1 MKRIILSLLIGA
13 SAVAGFAADKKPKYH
28 DIHDMTIVNRAEQQG
43 NILRRVD
50 VEKYPDLSKTAAL
63 YLSYPTGMAVRFN
76 TNSDYITAS
85 WVLKDTLNAPNRC
98 PISGKG
104 LDLYIKKDGKWLWAG
119 VARPKFTGDK
129 NSYKIVQGMDR
140 SMKECMLYLP
150 LFAEVSDVKIGVNP
164 DAEITYQKGIE
175 RSPIIAVGSSYTHGT
190 STSRPAMAWPAQLSR
205 RLGVNIANIGTS
217 GIQKME
223 PFYAHMIAGFDTDMF
238 ILDTFSNPTADEIRA
253 RFKDFVKVIRAKHPK
268 TPLVFLQTF
277 YRESGNF
284 ELAKRK
290 EEDDKRKAADEVM
303 AEAMKSDKNIYYLKP
318 GLYAG
323 DDHESTCDGTHPSDL
338 GYQRAVDNIEPQ
350 VRKLMK
356 KYNILSR

>member
-1 MKRIILSLLIGA
+1 MKKVLLAILA
-13 SAVAGFAADKKPKYH
+13 CMMTVTGFTAPKNVKFY
-28 DIHDMTIVNRAEQQG
+28 DAREMTIVNRAENNG
-43 NILRRVD
+43 DFFRRVD
-50 VEKYPDLSKTAAL
+50 VEKYPDLSKTARL
-63 YLSYPTGMAVRFN
+63 YLTYPTGMAVRFR
-76 TNSDYITAS
+76 TNSPFIQAN
-85 WVLKDTLNAPNRC
+85 WVVKDTLNSPNRM
-98 PISGKG
+98 PLSAKG
-104 LDLYIKKDGKWLWAG
+104 LDLYIQKDGKWLWAG
-119 VARPKFTGDK
+119 VARPKYVGAK
-129 NSYKIVQGMDR
+129 NSYKIVSGMDN

-150 LFAEVSDVKIGVNP
+150 MFVELEDLKIGVAP
-164 DAEITYQKGIE
+164 DSEIIFEKGIE

-223 PFYAHMIAGFDTDMF
+223 PFYANMVAGFDTDMF
-238 ILDTFSNPTADEIRA
+238 IFDTFSNPTAEEIRA
-253 RFKDFVKVIRAKHPK
+253 RFKNFVKTIRAKHPN

-277 YRESGNF
+277 YRESSNF

-290 EEDDKRKAADEVM
+290 EEDEKRKAADEVM
-303 AEAMKSDKNIYYLKP
+303 AEAMKTDKNIYYLKP

-356 KYNILSR
+356 KYRIK